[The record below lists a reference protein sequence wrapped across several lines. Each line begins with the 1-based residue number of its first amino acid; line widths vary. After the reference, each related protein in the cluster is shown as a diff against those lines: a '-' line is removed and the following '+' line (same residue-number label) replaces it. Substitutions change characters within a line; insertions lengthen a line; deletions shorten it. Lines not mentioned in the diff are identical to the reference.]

1 MEKNYKRVIKLS
13 DEQAKRLEPELQGH
27 RDAKFIARV
36 FDEFLRKR
44 AVDEQQA
51 WSEVHRI
58 ADIDTQTE
66 HCVVKWLTNEI
77 FVYDNDNGGG
87 NE

>member
-1 MEKNYKRVIKLS
+1 MERQHKRVVKLS
-13 DEQAKRLEPELQGH
+13 EEQAKRLEPELQGH
-27 RDAKFIARV
+27 RDAQFIARV

-44 AVDEQQA
+44 AIDEQKA

-58 ADIDTQTE
+58 AGIDTQTE

-77 FVYDNDNGGG
+77 FVYDNDNEG
-87 NE
+87 EDE